1 MTEPASRNSVLWRYW
16 VDAIGAMARSN
27 SSLYSLEPNGVS
39 GSAKPITD
47 SIADASGG
55 DVFRNTS
62 DVTRVIDI
70 IRRDTGNYY
79 LLGYWPSASKGALHS
94 IEVKVNKRGLRVR
107 ARRYRGESS

>member
-1 MTEPASRNSVLWRYW
+1 
-16 VDAIGAMARSN
+16 MARSN

-39 GSAKPITD
+39 GSAKFITD

-70 IRRDTGNYY
+70 VRRDTGNYY
-79 LLGYWPSASKGALHS
+79 LLGYWPSGSKSELHS